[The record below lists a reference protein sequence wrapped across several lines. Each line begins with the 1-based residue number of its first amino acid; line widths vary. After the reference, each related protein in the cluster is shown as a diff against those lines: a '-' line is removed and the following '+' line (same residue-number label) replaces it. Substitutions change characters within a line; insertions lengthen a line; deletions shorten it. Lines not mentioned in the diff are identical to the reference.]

1 MCANNGNSDARMLV
15 SACQRT
21 ENTSVLASV
30 TGFVDTLPL
39 FKLAYPGRKCY
50 RQESLVQDLLMT
62 QYDAH
67 NASADV
73 AALHQLYDAMPQEY
87 CGIENKI
94 VLVEKMKF
102 NLARLQNQKQILPR
116 FDVLIT
122 SKIMNKTQAESV
134 AGRGLTPGDLR
145 KIFNRSEKNGLLC
158 ILKPLVKRPVPLC
171 NALTD
176 YFQP

>member
-1 MCANNGNSDARMLV
+1 MCANNGNFDARMLV

-39 FKLAYPGRKCY
+39 FKLAYPGRTSY
-50 RQESLVQDLLMT
+50 RSLVQDLLMT
-62 QYDAH
+62 QYDVH
-67 NASADV
+67 NASADM
-73 AALHQLYDAMPQEY
+73 AALHHLYDAMPQEY
-87 CGIENKI
+87 CDIENKI
-94 VLVEKMKF
+94 VLVEKIKF
-102 NLARLQNQKQILPR
+102 NIARLRNQKQILPR

-145 KIFNRSEKNGLLC
+145 KFFNRSGKNGLLC